1 MTITYESIVKRLT
14 KNAPAHFIL
23 GMAMP
28 TGVAVDELQRLGAIT
43 QQLGLATQQSAR
55 PLNEN
60 DKDSDVRISLE
71 DWKIIQELALGFTP
85 LLLGRIIGLNN
96 QLRKQESLYIQAQI
110 DSATEG
116 K

>member
-1 MTITYESIVKRLT
+1 MTTTYETIVKQLT
-14 KNAPAHFIL
+14 KNAPEHFLL

-28 TGVAVDELQRLGAIT
+28 TGVAADELQRLGAIV
-43 QQLGLATQQSAR
+43 QQLGLATVKCAQ
-55 PLNEN
+55 PINEN
-60 DKDSDVRISLE
+60 DEYSDVRISSE
-71 DWKIIQELALGFTP
+71 DWNIIQELALGFTP

-96 QLRKQESLYIQAQI
+96 QLRRQEGLYIQAQI

>member
-1 MTITYESIVKRLT
+1 MTTTYESIVKRLT
-14 KNAPAHFIL
+14 KNAPEHFIL

-28 TGVAVDELQRLGAIT
+28 TGVAADELQRLGAIT
-43 QQLGLATQQSAR
+43 QQLGLATVRCAR
-55 PLNEN
+55 QVDEN
-60 DKDSDVRISLE
+60 NDDSDVQISSE

-96 QLRKQESLYIQAQI
+96 QLRKQEALYIQAQI